1 MKTFTVQLEADH
13 NGDLM
18 LPIPQEV
25 LEMQD
30 WREGDTL
37 RFVDNGDGSW
47 NLFKTW
53 PEHPAIDDMLLG
65 LLGSDEFVEAWWHSP
80 NAAFGFQRPVDCD
93 REAVYNY
100 VCSFALR

>member
-1 MKTFTVQLEADH
+1 MKTYTVQLEEDGEG
-13 NGDLM
+13 NLM

-25 LEMQD
+25 LELQG

-53 PEHPAIDDMLLG
+53 PTEPSIDDMLLG
-65 LLGSDEFVEAWWHSP
+65 LLGSDEFVHAWWNSP
-80 NAAFGFQRPVDCD
+80 NAHFEFRNPIDCD
-93 REAVYNY
+93 REAVYQY
-100 VCSFALR
+100 VCSYAMR